1 MVKPVPRPH
10 LCALTDPE
18 CAVKAVAL
26 TAPDT
31 LSDIT
36 LPDPPAPTGRD
47 LLVEIRAVSVNPVD
61 AKVRG
66 RTAPDAMPRILGYD
80 AAGVVRAVGPDA
92 ALFRP
97 GDAVFYA
104 GDITRP
110 GTNAELHLVDE
121 RIVGPKPTTL
131 SFAEAAAIPLTAI
144 TAWEALFDRLALP
157 RGGDAKGE
165 AVLVIG
171 GAGGVGSIAV
181 QLARQL
187 TGFTVIA
194 TASRPETM
202 EWARAMG
209 AHHVVD
215 HAGDLAAQVE
225 ALGLPVRAIF
235 VTTQTEAHW
244 DAICRIIAPQG
255 AVCLIDDPKAPPD
268 VRMLKMKAASLHWE
282 FMFARPMHKTPD
294 MEAQHLLLA
303 EVSRMLD
310 AGTLRT
316 TLTAPP
322 GPITA
327 AALWQAHAA
336 IETGRTRGK
345 LVLEGFGD

>member
-1 MVKPVPRPH
+1 M
-10 LCALTDPE
+10 
-18 CAVKAVAL
+18 KAVAL
-26 TAPDT
+26 TAPHT
-31 LSDIT
+31 LADIT

-80 AAGVVRAVGPDA
+80 AAGIVRAVGPEA
-92 ALFRP
+92 TLFRP

-110 GTNAELHLVDE
+110 GTNAALHLVDE
-121 RIVGPKPTTL
+121 RIVGAKPANL

-144 TAWEALFDRLALP
+144 TAWEALFDRLCLP
-157 RGGDAKGE
+157 RGTAPAGE

-194 TASRPETM
+194 TASRPDTRD
-202 EWARAMG
+202 WARRMG

-225 ALGLPVRAIF
+225 AIGQPIRAIF

-244 DAICRIIAPQG
+244 PAICRLIAPQG
-255 AVCLIDDPKAPPD
+255 GVCLIDDPASPPD
-268 VRMLKMKAASLHWE
+268 VRMLKAKAASLHWE
-282 FMFARPMHKTPD
+282 FMFARPMHKTAD
-294 MEAQHLLLA
+294 MEEQHRLLA
-303 EVSRMLD
+303 EVSRMLE

-316 TLTAPP
+316 TIAEAPKPLTAA
-322 GPITA
+322 T
-327 AALWQAHAA
+327 LWEAHQL
-336 IETGRTRGK
+336 IETGKTRGK
-345 LVLEGFGD
+345 IVLEILQ